1 MSVVQGVPKKMLPRF
16 IKHSNFIFD
25 TIDEDNLTKL
35 GTYTNLS
42 MLNPNLNSDFT
53 FCGQGVPKLQPILAI
68 MKK

>member
-1 MSVVQGVPKKMLPRF
+1 MVPRF
-16 IKHSNFIFD
+16 IYHSNFIFD